1 MFIECL
7 IEYFACVVLGTL
19 LGITTAKIWG
29 LKDKLLI
36 FVLCVIYLVC
46 INILT
51 C

>member
-1 MFIECL
+1 MFIGCL

-36 FVLCVIYLVC
+36 FTLCIAYMSCL
-46 INILT
+46 NILT

>member
-7 IEYFACVVLGTL
+7 IEYFACIGLGTL

-29 LKDKLLI
+29 MKDKILI
-36 FVLCVIYLVC
+36 FALCVIYIAC

>member
-7 IEYFACVVLGTL
+7 IEYFFCMVLGTL
-19 LGITTAKIWG
+19 LGVTTAKIWG
-29 LKDKLLI
+29 MKDKILI
-36 FVLCVIYLVC
+36 FALCITYMSC